1 MKASDDLR
9 SQLARSMGV
18 TTAIGLD
25 LAGVLLVC
33 VLLGRYAD
41 SRLGSAPAGLL
52 LGIIIGIIA
61 GGYSAYQLVRRV
73 LR

>member
-9 SQLARSMGV
+9 SQLARSMGL
-18 TTAIGLD
+18 TTAIGLN
-25 LAGVLLVC
+25 LACVLLVC
-33 VLLGRYAD
+33 VLLGRYID
-41 SRLGSAPAGLL
+41 TRLGSAPAGLL
-52 LGIIIGIIA
+52 SGIVIGIAA